1 MSITGVALTASLKLI
16 NINANA
22 KRDVAATRIDFVK
35 RIFIQ
40 TEFRSTE
47 SNHK

>member
-22 KRDVAATRIDFVK
+22 KRDVAATRIDFVN

-40 TEFRSTE
+40 TEFKSTARV
-47 SNHK
+47 